1 MNSFYEYVLINELMV
16 NIDSNWKSGYLYR
29 PQGGTLTFGPVW
41 DFDWCFSNWT
51 SKPAVDKEFLLID
64 KFFLLRRDTKD
75 FSFDWMIYLIQ
86 NKEIYMEV
94 INAWNGLKEAYNM
107 TLRDIKEYYSYIK
120 DAGYRNYQK
129 WYEYYYQLG
138 GSANYIPIEN
148 LFVDQYNYV
157 LYSLTSRYQYLD
169 ELFQEKNHNKF
180 INEEFQ

>member
-1 MNSFYEYVLINELMV
+1 
-16 NIDSNWKSGYLYR
+16 
-29 PQGGTLTFGPVW
+29 
-41 DFDWCFSNWT
+41 
-51 SKPAVDKEFLLID
+51 
-64 KFFLLRRDTKD
+64 
-75 FSFDWMIYLIQ
+75 
-86 NKEIYMEV
+86 MEV

-169 ELFQEKNHNKF
+169 ELFQDKNHNKF